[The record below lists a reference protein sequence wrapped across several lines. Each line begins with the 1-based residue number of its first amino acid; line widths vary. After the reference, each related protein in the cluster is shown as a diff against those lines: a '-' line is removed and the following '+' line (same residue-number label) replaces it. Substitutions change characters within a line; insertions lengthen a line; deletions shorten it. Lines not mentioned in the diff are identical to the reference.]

1 MTRIDFYI
9 IEQGTEE
16 AIDTF
21 ICRLTEKAWSH
32 DNDVYIHTQDEQHAT
47 KYDEL
52 LWTFNETS
60 FVPHQLFSNNT
71 NQDDLNQATAKNI
84 LIGHHA
90 TDEIPT
96 KYHDVLINLND
107 DTPSFFSQFERVAEI
122 ITTDETSRSKG
133 RERYQFYRDRGY
145 ALETHKMSL

>member
-16 AIDTF
+16 ATESF
-21 ICRLTEKAWSH
+21 ICRLTEKAWSQ
-32 DNDVYIHTQDEQHAT
+32 NNAVYIHTMDHSATT

-52 LWTFNETS
+52 LWSFNETS
-60 FVPHQLFSNNT
+60 FLPHQVLQTETDQSQT
-71 NQDDLNQATAKNI
+71 KNV
-84 LIGHHA
+84 LIGHQ
-90 TDEIPT
+90 TSEDISIT
-96 KYHDVLINLND
+96 YHDVLINLNHE
-107 DTPSFFSQFERVAEI
+107 TPSFFSQFDRVAEI

-145 ALETHKMSL
+145 VLETHKMSL